1 MPVIEA
7 ALRGVPIVCADIA
20 PFREIV
26 GEHALRFALDEP
38 PAQIARRIA
47 QMFEQQP
54 RYLLRRQMR
63 MDYTWQAIYDRAIRP
78 LLAADV

>member
-1 MPVIEA
+1 
-7 ALRGVPIVCADIA
+7 
-20 PFREIV
+20 
-26 GEHALRFALDEP
+26 
-38 PAQIARRIA
+38 
-47 QMFEQQP
+47 MFEQQP